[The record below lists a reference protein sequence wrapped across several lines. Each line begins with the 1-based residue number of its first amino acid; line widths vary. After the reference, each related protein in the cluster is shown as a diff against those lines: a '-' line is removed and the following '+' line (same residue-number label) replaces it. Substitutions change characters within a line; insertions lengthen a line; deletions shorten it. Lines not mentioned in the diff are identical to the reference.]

1 VKRNSEIGVLVAGT
15 VLLALL
21 AYGRNAIDAGAPPSW
36 FTTYDTGPNGYA
48 GLYAVLSRAGVPVRR
63 YERPLASIAPDI
75 RTLIV
80 SRYAGEPNAKAFRNG
95 DAARLRR
102 FVENGGR
109 LVALD
114 SNFAGQ
120 DDIVPGVGASHPVT
134 AREAVTL
141 ARTQLT
147 AGVERVRAPISAA
160 FGWRQR
166 RGALPLLASDSGIV
180 ATWQRIGKGEV
191 VAITSPKLFSNA
203 ELRDADNLLFA
214 YDTVAGHGPAAFDE
228 YVHGYADG
236 LTLWQAL
243 PLPVR
248 AAFWIVCV
256 LAAIAAI
263 GAAVP
268 FAPPLTP
275 AARDDR
281 DSSAYVDAMSILLR
295 RARAGRAVVA
305 ACARDAR
312 QRLGRAGDGDR
323 RDAIAR
329 ELQTLEAMRRPS
341 DAQVLR
347 AARLDYALR
356 KDSR

>member
-1 VKRNSEIGVLVAGT
+1 MKRSFEIGVLAGGIA
-15 VLLALL
+15 LLALL
-21 AYGRNAIDAGAPPSW
+21 AYGRHAIDAAAPPSW

-63 YERPLASIAPDI
+63 FERPLSLISPEI

-80 SRYAGEPNAKAFRNG
+80 SRYAGEPNAKGFRTG

-114 SNFAGQ
+114 SDFAGA
-120 DDIVPGVGASHPVT
+120 DDIAPGVGTSHPVT
-134 AREAVTL
+134 AREAVAL

-147 AGVERVRAPISAA
+147 AGVARVRAPISAA

-180 ATWQRIGKGEV
+180 ATQQRIGKGEV
-191 VAITSPKLFSNA
+191 VAITSPGLFSNA
-203 ELRDADNLLFA
+203 GLRDADNLSFA
-214 YDTVAGHGPAAFDE
+214 YDIIAGHGPAAFDE
-228 YVHGYADG
+228 YVHGYTDG
-236 LTLWQAL
+236 LTLWEAL
-243 PLPVR
+243 PAPVR

-256 LAAIAAI
+256 LAVIATI

-268 FAPPLTP
+268 FAPPLPP
-275 AARDDR
+275 AACDDR
-281 DSSAYVDAMSILLR
+281 DSSAYVDAMGMLLR
-295 RARAGRAVVA
+295 RARAGRAVVS
-305 ACARDAR
+305 ACAGDAR
-312 QRLGRAGDGDR
+312 QRLGRIRHGDR

-329 ELQTLEAMRRPS
+329 ELQALEAIRRPS
-341 DAQVLR
+341 DAEVLR

-356 KDSR
+356 KESR